1 MAKARRFRPL
11 VTRVLPGCAAILWLA
26 ASQAGASR
34 VEDTAHGRGWV
45 EDPARRFGPPQTLL
59 PGRVL
64 LLDEA
69 EDPELKGALA
79 LDLRRLYT
87 SLYGTGGWRV
97 PFAEGEPLRVFLA
110 RRGGEG
116 VRRMAARSVDRG
128 RLVGAAV
135 LLDASGL
142 TTAQIVREVG
152 RQIALATLA
161 GYGVPDDAFLIPSM
175 AEFLSAPERE
185 SPGEDAWILAAGT
198 LVDFRRDP
206 AVLGRHWIEEV
217 VREAGG
223 KAFLREVWERASGS
237 GEAPLPL
244 LLRMLAETA
253 SVTEETLLVRASARL
268 FFALEPEASPSRLRL
283 LDLESGGLDASA
295 PARLTVRHRSFQP
308 DASAEETLVIGWPE
322 DAGAGAA
329 VVRYRDP
336 ALPPDVVFFHA
347 ADRRAIPLSGVA
359 RIDWLIAGTESGGRG
374 LRAPAYAERVSG
386 VPFAGVDARAAAEGA
401 NPRLIWTTESHQGL
415 WGWAVFREE
424 VLPDGRI
431 ARTGPEIVPSSE
443 SASESFRY
451 AFVDRTASPGT
462 FYRYTVWAVT
472 DEGLLARAF
481 SATLKTSD

>member
-1 MAKARRFRPL
+1 MANPRRLRHL
-11 VTRVLPGCAAILWLA
+11 ATRILLGCAAILWLLP
-26 ASQAGASR
+26 SQTGASR
-34 VEDTAHGRGWV
+34 LEETVPGREWV

-59 PGRVL
+59 PGRAL

-69 EDPELKGALA
+69 DDPELRSALA
-79 LDLRRLYT
+79 LELRRLYT

-97 PFAEGEPLRVFLA
+97 PFAEAEPLRVYLA
-110 RRGGEG
+110 RRRGEG
-116 VRRMAARSVDRG
+116 VRRMAARSIDRG
-128 RLVGAAV
+128 RLVGPAV

-142 TTAQIVREVG
+142 TAAQIVREVG

-161 GYGVPDDAFLIPSM
+161 GYGVPDDAFLTPSM

-185 SPGEDAWILAAGT
+185 SPGEDAWILAAGL

-206 AVLGRHWIEEV
+206 AILGRLWIEEV
-217 VREAGG
+217 AREAGG
-223 KAFLREVWERASGS
+223 RTLLREVWERASGS

-244 LLRMLAETA
+244 LLRMLGETA
-253 SVTEETLLVRASARL
+253 GVSEERLLVRAAARL
-268 FFALEPEASPSRLRL
+268 YFVLEPEASPSRLRL
-283 LDLESGGLDASA
+283 LDLESGGLDASS

-347 ADRRAIPLSGVA
+347 RDRRSIPLSGVA
-359 RIDWLIAGTESGGRG
+359 RIDWLVAGTESGGRD
-374 LRAPAYAERVSG
+374 LRAPADAERVSG
-386 VPFAGVDARAAAEGA
+386 IPFAGLEARTAAEGA
-401 NPRLIWTTESHQGL
+401 SPRVIWTTESHQGL

-424 VLPDGRI
+424 VLADGRI

-443 SASESFRY
+443 SAAESFRY
-451 AFVDRTASPGT
+451 AFLDQTTSPGT

-481 SATLKTSD
+481 SSTLKTAE